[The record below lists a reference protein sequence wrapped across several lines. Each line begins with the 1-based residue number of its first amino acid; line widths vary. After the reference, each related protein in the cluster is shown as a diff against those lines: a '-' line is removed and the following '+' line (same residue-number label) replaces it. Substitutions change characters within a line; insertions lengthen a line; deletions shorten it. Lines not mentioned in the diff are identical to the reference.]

1 MSGDAR
7 VIAFM
12 AAWNR
17 VEQAT
22 KYREEFRE
30 AESKRSIK
38 DYRSPLPPEYDALMA
53 EADVFA
59 RLATVSDPWI
69 GLAAMEHLERIEEA
83 REAERAE
90 EETFR
95 DFVAKRSDETVE
107 DWHGKAGGS
116 A

>member
-22 KYREEFRE
+22 KFRE
-30 AESKRSIK
+30 QFRKFNMQDPLLE
-38 DYRSPLPPEYDALMA
+38 LPPEYDALMA

-69 GLAAMEHLERIEEA
+69 GLAAMGYLEEIEADKA
-83 REAERAE
+83 RASEMRDDLLKSYE
-90 EETFR
+90 E
-95 DFVAKRSDETVE
+95 KVE

>member
-17 VEQAT
+17 IRQAT
-22 KYREEFRE
+22 EYRDEFR
-30 AESKRSIK
+30 KYNNKI
-38 DYRSPLPPEYDALMA
+38 DPLMPLPPDYHALMA

-95 DFVAKRSDETVE
+95 DFVTKRSDETVE

>member
-17 VEQAT
+17 VDQAT
-22 KYREEFRE
+22 NLRSEFRKFNMQDPLLE
-30 AESKRSIK
+30 
-38 DYRSPLPPEYDALMA
+38 LPPEYNALMA

-59 RLATVSDPWI
+59 RLATVTDPWI
-69 GLAAMEHLERIEEA
+69 GLAAMGYLEEIEEA
-83 REAERAE
+83 REAEE
-90 EETFR
+90 EMRNEMFK
-95 DFVAKRSDETVE
+95 DFVAKRRDETVE